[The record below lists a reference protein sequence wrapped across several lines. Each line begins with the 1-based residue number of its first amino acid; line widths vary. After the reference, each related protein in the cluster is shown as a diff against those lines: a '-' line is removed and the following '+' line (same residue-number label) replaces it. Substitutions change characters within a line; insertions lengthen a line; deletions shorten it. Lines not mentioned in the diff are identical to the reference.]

1 MQFIKSLF
9 ILLVLISFSTN
20 FSFAQTAEVENI
32 TASTQTEQ
40 STPQTVAP
48 KTIKVKV
55 KGVGCSRDLQAIS
68 MSVAKVSGVSI
79 CETLK
84 KGATTTF
91 SVTFNPSVADEK
103 AIHAAVEDT
112 PGCSN
117 QSARPYKVKL

>member
-1 MQFIKSLF
+1 MKIIKLVGT
-9 ILLVLISFSTN
+9 ILAMVCVLATTTY
-20 FSFAQTAEVENI
+20 AQTGE
-32 TASTQTEQ
+32 TASTTEVV
-40 STPQTVAP
+40 TATA

-55 KGVGCSRDLQAIS
+55 KGVGCARDLQAIS
-68 MSVAKVSGVSI
+68 MNVAKVDGVSI

-103 AIHAAVEDT
+103 EIYSAVEDT

-117 QSARPYKVKL
+117 QTARPYKVKL

>member
-1 MQFIKSLF
+1 MRFIKLSFLIFGLLF
-9 ILLVLISFSTN
+9 LAITAVN
-20 FSFAQTAEVENI
+20 AQTTAAVTQKSDTEVVGA
-32 TASTQTEQ
+32 TA
-40 STPQTVAP
+40 

-55 KGVGCSRDLQAIS
+55 KGVGCARDLQAIS
-68 MSVAKVSGVSI
+68 MSVAKVEGVSI

-103 AIHAAVEDT
+103 AIYSAVEDT

-117 QSARPYKVKL
+117 QTARPYKVKM